1 VKNTGKV
8 AGDEIAEVYVTLP
21 TVAGEPFKKL
31 AGFTRVS
38 LALGEKKMVTVE
50 LNPLVLSVFSVEKNA
65 FERVGGEMKV
75 EVGGSVVDL
84 PLKGMVAAK

>member
-1 VKNTGKV
+1 
-8 AGDEIAEVYVTLP
+8 
-21 TVAGEPFKKL
+21 
-31 AGFTRVS
+31 
-38 LALGEKKMVTVE
+38 
-50 LNPLVLSVFSVEKNA
+50 VLSVFSVEKNA